1 VGDIE
6 TIALTMGASWAS
18 GINLYATLLVLGYL
32 HLTGSNTLPPDL
44 LIVANPLVMFAA
56 GLMYVVEFF
65 ADKIPGVDTSPF
77 AIENRECSN
86 YFVNLIIRL
95 HY

>member
-1 VGDIE
+1 M
-6 TIALTMGASWAS
+6 TS
-18 GINLYATLLVLGYL
+18 
-32 HLTGSNTLPPDL
+32 
-44 LIVANPLVMFAA
+44 NPLKTIPYHVPEALLRILQEQAREENLSTSAYITRVLCFHHF
-56 GLMYVVEFF
+56 GHKNDFVEEG
-65 ADKIPGVDTSPF
+65 KIINSPF